1 METLKKEGKK
11 MDRSE
16 VLFSDLSN
24 DQIEEVKALETKFN
38 TKKGHETV
46 LIAYTNPKR
55 S

>member
-1 METLKKEGKK
+1 

-16 VLFSDLSN
+16 ILFSDLSN

-38 TKKGHETV
+38 TPKNHKTV